1 MKKMRITLN
10 DQVFDVQVELLED
23 DEDRYPGAPTPA
35 WSPAAAPA
43 PKAPAASAFGA
54 AGAAALDTGAAAG
67 ALGAAPVSRAAAPAA
82 PKAEAGTLSAPIVG
96 SVSQILVEVG
106 ATVEEN
112 QPVVVLDAMKMDTYI
127 NAPRKGTVSAIHCRI
142 GESVQVGQ
150 KLVSFS

>member
-43 PKAPAASAFGA
+43 PKAPA
-54 AGAAALDTGAAAG
+54 
-67 ALGAAPVSRAAAPAA
+67 AAPVSRAAAPAA

>member
-10 DQVFDVQVELLED
+10 NQVFDVQVELLED

-43 PKAPAASAFGA
+43 PKAPA
-54 AGAAALDTGAAAG
+54 
-67 ALGAAPVSRAAAPAA
+67 AAPVSRAAAPAA

>member
-10 DQVFDVQVELLED
+10 NQVFDVQVELLED

-43 PKAPAASAFGA
+43 PKAPA
-54 AGAAALDTGAAAG
+54 
-67 ALGAAPVSRAAAPAA
+67 AAPVSRAAAPAA

-112 QPVVVLDAMKMDTYI
+112 QPVIVLDAMKMDTYI
-127 NAPRKGTVSAIHCRI
+127 NAPWKGTVSAIHCRI

>member
-1 MKKMRITLN
+1 MKKMRITLS

-43 PKAPAASAFGA
+43 PKAPA
-54 AGAAALDTGAAAG
+54 
-67 ALGAAPVSRAAAPAA
+67 AAPVSRAAAPAA

-112 QPVVVLDAMKMDTYI
+112 QAVIVLDAMKMDTYI